1 MKDMKKCN
9 IVRMISFFAALLLGL
24 AAVASAQDDGTCS
37 LAGPAGQWGYTWTGT
52 IILPTG
58 PVPAAAVGRA
68 TLDAKGNISATQTSI
83 VGGKVSEDTLKGI
96 FTVNSDCTG
105 TQTVSVYDKSGN
117 LLRTAVGATVSVDN
131 GRESRATMTSLVQPN
146 GTSLPTVITMN
157 AKKQFPRKEQ

>member
-1 MKDMKKCN
+1 
-9 IVRMISFFAALLLGL
+9 
-24 AAVASAQDDGTCS
+24 
-37 LAGPAGQWGYTWTGT
+37 
-52 IILPTG
+52 
-58 PVPAAAVGRA
+58 
-68 TLDAKGNISATQTSI
+68 